1 MRILNSNPCHG
12 SIDQLN
18 SVTTGLNFLPFI
30 VSLGLSGVF
39 AYLLYNN
46 LEAGKDDGL
55 GKDNSENDNG
65 DTLTGSNNGNVEIT
79 EKNK

>member
-30 VSLGLSGVF
+30 VSLVLSGVF
-39 AYLLYNN
+39 AYLLYDN
-46 LEAGKDDGL
+46 LEGGKDDSL
-55 GKDNSENDNG
+55 GKDNSENGNI
-65 DTLTGSNNGNVEIT
+65 LPEGNVDMT